1 MDPGELAE
9 NTGSDL
15 DGDLEDEGESMKSWV
30 ECKQEGSAHYKTG
43 EIEPIDLYRAGGMLR
58 TFALASI
65 IKYAFRSREVIDEET
80 FMKNMD
86 KIIHYAELLKAEK
99 G

>member
-1 MDPGELAE
+1 
-9 NTGSDL
+9 
-15 DGDLEDEGESMKSWV
+15 MKSWS
-30 ECKQEGSAHYKTG
+30 ELKQEGSSHYKTG
-43 EIEPIDLYRAGGMLR
+43 EVEPIDLYRAGGMLR

-65 IKYAFRSREVIDEET
+65 IKYAFRSRPEEGIDEEK
-80 FMKNMD
+80 FMLNMD